1 MRNLISTPIPM
12 RNPSLPLLLA
22 TVSLA
27 IPLLACAQTPPPA
40 PTQAAAYTPTLTF
53 DVASIRESSGVTGG
67 GLRVGVKS
75 PPNSS
80 SFEVTN
86 FPAKSL
92 IQIAYG
98 FGTPVTLTGGSDWI
112 NNVYYNVQAKSDA
125 AADEKLAKLPLAD
138 ERLEKQH
145 AVQVLLAER
154 FHLKYHMEDKESS
167 VFALTPAKG
176 GPKLTPIKLD
186 PDAPAPANQGVDIQT
201 HGSAQG
207 LEFIAR
213 TASPTS
219 LTALLSSQLEAPVL
233 DRTGLTGFFDFTLQI
248 GRDWSANNPQ
258 SWPDLLTA
266 VQEQLGL
273 KLERTKAVIP
283 NLIIDHIDKPTPN

>member
-1 MRNLISTPIPM
+1 MPTPMLSTG
-12 RNPSLPLLLA
+12 LALLLA
-22 TVSLA
+22 LA
-27 IPLLACAQTPPPA
+27 APAFAQAQAPASAA
-40 PTQAAAYTPTLTF
+40 PTYTPTLTF
-53 DVASIRESSGVTGG
+53 DVASIRESSGLTGN

-80 SFEVTN
+80 TFECTN

-98 FGTPVTLTGGSDWI
+98 FGTPIANVPDWL
-112 NNVYYNVQAKSDA
+112 NGVYYNVQAKSDSS
-125 AADEKLAKLPLAD
+125 ADEQLAKLPLAD

-145 AVQVLLAER
+145 MLQVLLVER

-167 VFALTPAKG
+167 VFALVPAKG
-176 GPKLTPIKLD
+176 GIKLTPIKLD
-186 PDAPAPANQGVDIQT
+186 PNAPAPANQGVDIQT
-201 HGSAQG
+201 HGGAQG

-219 LTALLSSQLEAPVL
+219 LAAMLSSQLEAPVI
-233 DRTGLTGFFDFTLQI
+233 DRSGLTGFFDFTLQM

-258 SWPDLLTA
+258 SWPDIFTA

-273 KLERTKAVIP
+273 KLERTKAVLP